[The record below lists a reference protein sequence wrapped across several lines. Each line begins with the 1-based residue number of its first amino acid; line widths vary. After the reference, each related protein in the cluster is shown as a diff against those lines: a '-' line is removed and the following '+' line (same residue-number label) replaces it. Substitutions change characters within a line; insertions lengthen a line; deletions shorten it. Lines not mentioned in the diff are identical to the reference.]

1 MPWKET
7 DVMEERIRFVVEASQ
22 PGASMAALCRAYGI
36 SRRTGYKWLSRFREA
51 GSLRGLTEESRRP
64 RSSPC
69 QTAEATEL
77 RVVALRETYGW
88 GSRKLAWLLEREGI
102 HLARSTIDQIL
113 RRRGLLA
120 PPQAGSQP
128 AWRRFE
134 REHPNELV
142 QMDFKGE
149 YRLGSGGYC
158 YPLALLDDHS
168 RFSLGLFALPSKDA
182 GGVRRSLI
190 TVFERYGMP
199 EGMLMD
205 HGTPWWSPTSQHG
218 LTWLSVWLIRQGIQ
232 LCYSGIGHPQTQ
244 GKLERFNRT
253 YGGEFERRGVRD
265 TVVDCGEAFEEIRGT
280 YNHLR
285 PHESLGM
292 QVPASRYRPSP
303 RPYVAEPAPWEY
315 EPGATVLRLNTAGVL
330 YYRGSQYFVS
340 EALAE
345 RRVAVVAFAGKLLVT
360 YRHMHV
366 REIDLETGRTRPLV
380 EPAARSSSTS
390 FGNA

>member
-22 PGASMAALCRAYGI
+22 PEASMSEVCLAYGI
-36 SRRTGYKWLSRFREA
+36 SRKTGYKWLERFKRA
-51 GSLRGLTEESRRP
+51 GSLRGLTESSRRP
-64 RSSPC
+64 RRCPA
-69 QTAEATEL
+69 QTDDATEQ
-77 RVVALRETYGW
+77 RVAALREQYGW
-88 GSRKLAWLLEREGI
+88 GSRKLAWLLEKEGI

-113 RRRGLLA
+113 RRRGLLS
-120 PPQAGSQP
+120 PPRKGSQP

-134 REHPNELV
+134 RQRPNELV

-168 RFSLGLFALPSKDA
+168 RYSLGLFALPSKEA

-190 TVFERYGMP
+190 TVFERYGVP

-218 LTWLSVWLIRQGIQ
+218 LTQLSVWLIRQDIL

-253 YGGEFERRGVRD
+253 YGEELERLGTRD
-265 TVVDCGEAFEEIRGT
+265 SVVGFGEAFDQIRRT
-280 YNHLR
+280 YNHVR

-292 QVPASRYRPSP
+292 QVPASRYHPSP

-330 YYRGSQYFVS
+330 YYRGCRYFVS

-345 RRVAVVAFAGKLLVT
+345 RRVAVVAFAAKLLVT

-390 FGNA
+390 FGNI